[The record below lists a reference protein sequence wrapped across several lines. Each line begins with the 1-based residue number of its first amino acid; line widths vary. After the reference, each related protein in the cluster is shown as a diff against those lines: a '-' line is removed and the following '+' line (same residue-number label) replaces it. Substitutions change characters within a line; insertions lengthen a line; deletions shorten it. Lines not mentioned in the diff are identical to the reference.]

1 MTTTTVTNFRKNV
14 FTMVENAIRYNEP
27 VNIITK
33 DGNAIVISEEEYQGL
48 LETLSLTSIYGMKE
62 KLINGLNTPLEDTVP
77 EEEVAW

>member
-48 LETLSLTSIYGMKE
+48 LETLSLTSIPGMKE
-62 KLINGLNTPLEDTVP
+62 KLMHMVLQG
-77 EEEVAW
+77 